1 MLIDRP
7 FLLSGCA
14 RGAAPDRPRTDPNSE
29 KAHVSQLDGCRKSSY
44 FEIAGGQLFCKL
56 KAPGH
61 CWSRRCLL
69 RSSPRIN
76 QNIVAMYTQQMRTQC
91 FGVSSRR
98 VLAPSVSRSLVGRQ
112 SAHSCRRP
120 AARRTG
126 IKPQAV
132 QAPAKRELPTKGIDY
147 KPKNDQTD
155 VQTDIVK
162 KLAYV
167 VGANANSVS
176 EREAYQGV
184 ALSVRERLIER
195 FNKTQEH
202 WRCATNPANNTS
214 VCTAI
219 FCHYYL
225 TRTKWETLL
234 QAKGPQVHLLP
245 FSRVPDG
252 TVFAEHGSQ
261 PGTRA

>member
-1 MLIDRP
+1 M
-7 FLLSGCA
+7 F
-14 RGAAPDRPRTDPNSE
+14 
-29 KAHVSQLDGCRKSSY
+29 
-44 FEIAGGQLFCKL
+44 IAIFT
-56 KAPGH
+56 
-61 CWSRRCLL
+61 S
-69 RSSPRIN
+69 IN
-76 QNIVAMYTQQMRTQC
+76 QHIVAMYTQQMRTQC
-91 FGVSSRR
+91 FGVTSRR
-98 VLAPSVSRSLVGRQ
+98 VLAPSISRSLVSRQ

-120 AARRTG
+120 ASRRTG

-202 WRCATNPANNTS
+202 WRCATNPAKERQCLHS
-214 VCTAI
+214 I
-219 FCHYYL
+219 
-225 TRTKWETLL
+225 
-234 QAKGPQVHLLP
+234 LLP
-245 FSRVPDG
+245 LPPYTHHVGNDVAGKRTPSSFTTFQQS
-252 TVFAEHGSQ
+252 S
-261 PGTRA
+261 